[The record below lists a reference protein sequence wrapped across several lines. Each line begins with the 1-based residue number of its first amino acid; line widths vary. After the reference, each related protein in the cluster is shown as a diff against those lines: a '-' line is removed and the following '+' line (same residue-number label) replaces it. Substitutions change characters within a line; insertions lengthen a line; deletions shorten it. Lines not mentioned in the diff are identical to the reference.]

1 MGVDDHGSNS
11 SALHLY
17 WWIHNSSTPL
27 EFRPSYAEVLNHRN
41 SNWTNTTWI
50 DRMEYLFSNLKPYTM
65 YNLTVYVR
73 VKGEKQVYPPVKYV
87 TATTGEGGEYM

>member
-1 MGVDDHGSNS
+1 
-11 SALHLY
+11 
-17 WWIHNSSTPL
+17 
-27 EFRPSYAEVLNHRN
+27 
-41 SNWTNTTWI
+41 
-50 DRMEYLFSNLKPYTM
+50 MEYLFSNLKPYTM